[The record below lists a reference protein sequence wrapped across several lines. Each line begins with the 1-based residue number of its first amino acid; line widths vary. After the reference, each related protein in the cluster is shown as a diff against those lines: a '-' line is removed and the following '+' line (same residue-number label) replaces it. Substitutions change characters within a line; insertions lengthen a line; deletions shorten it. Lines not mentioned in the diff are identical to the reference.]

1 MKTRVFF
8 LLLPLLLVD
17 SCSYKNDQKM
27 KNQSFAIINQFEVPQ
42 TSESEFLNF
51 FSSHIK
57 LINSQQGIVEC
68 RLFKANGTENVLNY
82 ISIVRWQNE
91 KMAKKAKDKIDSA
104 TQKAGI
110 DIKEFQEKHNIKV
123 VNRSFSEIPVL

>member
-27 KNQSFAIINQFEVPQ
+27 KNQSFAIINQFEIPQ

-91 KMAKKAKDKIDSA
+91 EMAKKAKDKIDSA
-104 TQKAGI
+104 TKKAGI